1 VSRVSLLVHHTRMQ
15 PTPPRV
21 LLLTL
26 LSACN
31 GAIVGGTGAMP
42 TELPPG
48 AGGGTATTG
57 GGTTQTTPWAPTLFA
72 CDAQQRPAELP
83 LRRLSQRQYSNVV
96 TELIGRAGLA
106 AADRTAVL
114 SSVRDDVA
122 LFPLD
127 RMVGVPGEKHGGFT
141 RLDQALQQGHIDASY
156 TLATTLG
163 RELTSTAARRTALVG
178 ACATDTATT
187 NDAQCLRDFLTR
199 FGRLV
204 HRRPLTPE
212 DLTFYSSVAGTTPVD
227 AAVLADVI
235 ALLLTS
241 PQFLYHFE
249 EGDPAASGPT
259 PLDAYALASRLS
271 FHFWQTMPDDALLAT
286 AQDGSILTEAGYRA
300 QVTRLFADARTNA
313 SLDDFFGQWWRVDE
327 LGPLNT
333 RVGTPVFDAFAGTD
347 APSATL
353 NDEMNAEV
361 LELARFVTR
370 ADAPLGELLTSRKA
384 FARTPAL
391 AALYG
396 QPAWDG
402 AGSPPDFTQP
412 ERRGLLTR
420 AAFLASGSANTRPVM
435 KGYRVRNA
443 LLCTQLPPPPPG
455 AGANPIPLSPDLT
468 TREMVELITEQPQT
482 ACQGCHLH
490 LLNPLGY
497 VTENFD
503 ALGRVRTEQR
513 LFSDTGMLRLS
524 KPVSTRGI
532 PNVGGGER
540 PIEHADE
547 LHALMLGGEFQTCFA
562 RQYFRFTFQRMEDEA
577 KDGCLLRSLQDD
589 ALAGKSVREVLQ
601 AVALAPEFK
610 RRDVR

>member
-1 VSRVSLLVHHTRMQ
+1 M
-15 PTPPRV
+15 
-21 LLLTL
+21 
-26 LSACN
+26 
-31 GAIVGGTGAMP
+31 
-42 TELPPG
+42 G
-48 AGGGTATTG
+48 AGGGVAG
-57 GGTTQTTPWAPTLFA
+57 GAPIAPWEVTHFT
-72 CDAQQRPAELP
+72 CDAQQLPSELP
-83 LRRLSQRQYSNVV
+83 LRRLSQRQYTNAVN
-96 TELIGRAGLA
+96 ELVARSGLA
-106 AADRTAVL
+106 AGDRTAVL
-114 SSVRDDVA
+114 TAVRDDVA
-122 LFPLD
+122 AFPTD
-127 RMVGVPGEKHGGFT
+127 RLVGVPGEKHGGFT
-141 RLDQALQQGHIDASY
+141 RLDQALQQGHVDTSY
-156 TLATTLG
+156 TVATALG
-163 RELTSTAARRTALVG
+163 RELTSTTARRAALLG
-178 ACATDTATT
+178 ACATDTSTA
-187 NDAQCLRDFLTR
+187 NDAQCLRDFVTR

-204 HRRPLTPE
+204 HRRPLTAD
-212 DLTFYSSVAGTTPVD
+212 DLTFYTSVAGATPVD
-227 AAVLADVI
+227 AVVVADVI
-235 ALLLTS
+235 GLLLTS

-259 PLDAYALASRLS
+259 LLDAYALASRLS
-271 FHFWQTMPDDALLAT
+271 FHFWQTMPDDALLAA
-286 AQDGSILTEAGYRA
+286 AQDGSLLTDAGYRA
-300 QVTRLFADARTNA
+300 QVSRLFADPRTNA

-327 LGPLNT
+327 LGPLDT
-333 RVGTPVFDAFAGTD
+333 RVGTALFDAFAGAD
-347 APSATL
+347 VPSATL
-353 NDEMNAEV
+353 HAEMNAEV

-370 ADAPLGELLTSRKA
+370 ANAPIGELLTNRAS

-402 AGSPPDFTQP
+402 SGAPPPFTQA

-420 AAFLASGSANTRPVM
+420 AAFLSSGSANTRPVM

-482 ACQGCHLH
+482 ACQGCHLY

-503 ALGRVRTEQR
+503 ALGRLRESQR
-513 LFSDTGMLRLS
+513 LFSETGALRLS
-524 KPVSTRGI
+524 KPVSTRGV
-532 PNVGGGER
+532 PNVAGFEQPIDHVGELN
-540 PIEHADE
+540 E
-547 LHALMLGGEFQTCFA
+547 LMLKGEFQTCFA

-589 ALAGKSVREVLQ
+589 ALAGKSVAEVLQ